1 MLPLFLAVLPQVPAD
16 RPNAVDAAAACV
28 PVAISAPAAAAQD
41 PRGRRIGIRVRV
53 APDGSVAEVE
63 FPADT
68 RNEAREHVSLAV
80 TQQWR
85 FQPHAC
91 GPAGEGAWVASD
103 APALR

>member
-16 RPNAVDAAAACV
+16 RPLATEASACA
-28 PVAISAPAAAAQD
+28 PVAITAPALAAQD
-41 PRGRRIGIRVRV
+41 RLGESVRFRVRV
-53 APDGSVAEVE
+53 APDGSVAELE
-63 FPADT
+63 FPPAVE
-68 RNEAREHVSLAV
+68 RSARVHVSRAV